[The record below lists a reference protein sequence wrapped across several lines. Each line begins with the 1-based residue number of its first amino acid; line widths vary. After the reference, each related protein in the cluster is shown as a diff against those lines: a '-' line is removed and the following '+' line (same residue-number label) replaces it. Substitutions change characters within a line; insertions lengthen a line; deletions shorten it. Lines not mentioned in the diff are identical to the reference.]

1 MKHIFRYMRPYAG
14 RMSLGLIIK
23 IVGTLMD
30 LALPWMLATML
41 DEVVPTGDSLA
52 IIALGLAMLLAAF
65 IGFFGNVI
73 ANRIAA
79 AVARDTTRSIRRD
92 LFRKSMYL
100 SCSQVEQV
108 SVASLETR
116 LTSDTYNIHQM
127 VGMMQRMGV
136 RAPILLIGGIICA
149 FIMEARL
156 ALVMLG
162 VLPFISAAVYF
173 IGKRG
178 RKLYHKVQT
187 ATDLLVRKVRQ
198 ISKGIRVIKAFS
210 TQKTEQESFE
220 KLNVGLSD
228 AEKKAGITMGASN
241 PVMTI
246 LLNLGLTCVILVG
259 AFLVNS
265 GVTGAGKIVAFMNY
279 FTIIANA
286 MLVVTRIFMMYSKS
300 AASAQRISS
309 IMDMQQDQP
318 VIADDTVYDSC
329 AVSFDKVCF
338 AYNKKDKDCLH
349 DITFSL
355 DKGQTLGIVGATGS
369 GKSTVL
375 RLLLRLYDAGSGRI
389 TVFGKDVRSY
399 KAEQLHQSFAAVMQN
414 DFVFSGTVY
423 QNVAFGRDVSCEQAE
438 KALRM
443 AKADYVFDDPDGIE
457 KHITAKGTNI
467 SGGQRQRLLIARAIA
482 CNPQILILDDS
493 SSALD
498 YKTDAAIRRDL
509 AELDIT
515 KIIIAQRISSV
526 MNADKILV
534 MDKGRIVDAG
544 THRELIER
552 CELYKQISLSQIGG
566 AMLE

>member
-14 RMSLGLIIK
+14 RMSFGLVIK

-41 DEVVPTGDSLA
+41 DEVVPTGDKVA
-52 IIALGLAMLLAAF
+52 IVALGIAMLIAAL

-79 AVARDTTRSIRRD
+79 AVARDTTRGIRRD

-136 RAPILLIGGIICA
+136 RAPILLVGGIACA

-162 VLPFISAAVYF
+162 VLPFISVAVYF

-178 RKLYHKVQT
+178 RRLYHQVQS
-187 ATDLLVRKVRQ
+187 ATDRLVRKVRQ

-210 TQKTEQESFE
+210 TQKTENEGFE
-220 KLNVGLSD
+220 KLNVGLSN
-228 AEKKAGITMGASN
+228 AEKRAGMTMGASN
-241 PVMTI
+241 PIMTI

-259 AFLVNS
+259 AFLVHD

-309 IMDMQQDQP
+309 IMDMQTDQP
-318 VIADDTVYDSC
+318 VLDDATVYDSH
-329 AVSFDKVCF
+329 AVCF
-338 AYNKKDKDCLH
+338 NDVCFSYNQKDKDCLSN
-349 DITFSL
+349 ISFTL
-355 DKGQTLGIVGATGS
+355 DKGRTLGIVGATGS

-375 RLLLRLYDAGSGRI
+375 RLLLRLYDATQGKI

-399 KAEQLHQSFAAVMQN
+399 EPEQLHQSFAAVMQN
-414 DFVFSGTVY
+414 DFVFSGSVY
-423 QNVAFGRDVSCEQAE
+423 QNVAFGRDISPEQAE
-438 KALRM
+438 RALRM
-443 AKADYVFDDPDGIE
+443 AKADYVFDDPDRLE
-457 KHITAKGTNI
+457 KHITTKGTNI

-498 YKTDAAIRRDL
+498 YKTDAAIRKDL

-515 KIIIAQRISSV
+515 KMIIAQRISSV
-526 MNADKILV
+526 MSADKILV
-534 MDKGRIVDAG
+534 MDKGRIVASG
-544 THRELIER
+544 THDELLKE
-552 CELYKQISLSQIGG
+552 CELYKEISLSQIGG